1 MTPNP
6 IGDMVSGQP
15 DVRDNHS
22 VPNRP
27 AIVVPVTL
35 GTTSGDM
42 VSGAQPPSPDLGPV
56 EWNENGSPADPQR
69 QL

>member
-1 MTPNP
+1 MDFLTPTPHAN
-6 IGDMVSGQP
+6 GDVNTG
-15 DVRDNHS
+15 DGNS
-22 VPNRP
+22 VPSRP
-27 AIVVPVTL
+27 PIVRPSTL